1 MLCCHQMT
9 ESEKQEVCSWNYE
22 GEYAVYN
29 LPDYK
34 TMQEKQMGF
43 CNPKRD
49 KNFFSCYDGEVLV
62 GFTNLLEEES
72 SVFVGIGVSPNLCSK
87 GYGQQILSLVKERSF
102 RLYPGKPLYLEV
114 RCWNRRAVACYEHAG
129 FAIEGQPFRQTT
141 SMGKGSFY
149 RMVCPAE

>member
-9 ESEKQEVCSWNYE
+9 ESEKQEVCSWKYE

-49 KNFFSCYDGEVLV
+49 KNFFSYYDGEVLV

-72 SVFVGIGVSPNLCSK
+72 GVFVGIGVS
-87 GYGQQILSLVKERSF
+87 
-102 RLYPGKPLYLEV
+102 PGKPLYLEV
-114 RCWNRRAVACYEHAG
+114 RCWNRRAVACYERAG

>member
-1 MLCCHQMT
+1 
-9 ESEKQEVCSWNYE
+9 
-22 GEYAVYN
+22 
-29 LPDYK
+29 
-34 TMQEKQMGF
+34 MGF

-49 KNFFSCYDGEVLV
+49 KNFFSYYDGEVLV

-72 SVFVGIGVSPNLCSK
+72 GVFVGIGVSPDLCSK

-114 RCWNRRAVACYEHAG
+114 RCWNRRAVACYQRAG
-129 FAIEGQPFRQTT
+129 FAIEGQPFEQTT